1 MEFGKL
7 SFTTKFKLVSGNILL
22 YMGLIFLLTKGVEGV
37 IMIVAGNLLHLD
49 GRISK
54 MEEENESDRKQTN

>member
-22 YMGLIFLLTKGVEGV
+22 FMGLIFLLTKGVEGA
-37 IMIVAGNLLHLD
+37 IMIIVGHLLHLD
-49 GRISK
+49 GRISE
-54 MEEENESDRKQTN
+54 MEEENESSRKQTN

>member
-7 SFTTKFKLVSGNILL
+7 SFATKFKLVSGNILL
-22 YMGLIFLLTKGVEGV
+22 YMGLIFLLTKGVEGA
-37 IMIVAGNLLHLD
+37 IMIVVGHLVHLD

-54 MEEENESDRKQTN
+54 IEEENESNRKQTN

>member
-22 YMGLIFLLTKGVEGV
+22 FMGLIFLLTKGVEGV
-37 IMIVAGNLLHLD
+37 IMIVIGNLLHLD